1 MMFPKFTKYKKMHR
15 GRLKGK
21 SSRNITLKFGNYG
34 IQALESKW
42 ISSKQIEAARRVINR
57 YIKKI
62 GSVWIKIF
70 PDKIDMDINSVN
82 FGIQLL
88 CGIFMLGLSD
98 ISICIGILC
107 ILVALLNLFYVL
119 FRHNISEN
127 TSDITTE
134 VPEENN

>member
-1 MMFPKFTKYKKMHR
+1 MVELINAINFCNLLTIIGFV
-15 GRLKGK
+15 
-21 SSRNITLKFGNYG
+21 ITVISNYT
-34 IQALESKW
+34 IISKEYNSL
-42 ISSKQIEAARRVINR
+42 IFIVNTFILGMAVVL
-57 YIKKI
+57 
-62 GSVWIKIF
+62 GLIKIF